1 MEPPLPPGPA
11 GGTRDQPRK
20 APHDTRRRFA
30 AAALCGR
37 ATPGPGAPGGPGSG
51 MSFYDAFRGFFGF
64 PGRRRP
70 RDPLFGGAA
79 WDEEEEDDGPCLA
92 QPPQDFGFGFSPGAS
107 HGTFEELFRDMGE
120 LLGALGGAWA
130 GPPQL
135 FAPALPGPGEG
146 RPLRDS
152 MLKHPDSP
160 PASAAPASPEGAR
173 NPARPWRPFL
183 GLDDARPAPPGLK
196 EDQDLDSQV
205 FSAGLGTILRPEEP
219 KSRSYFQSVSVT
231 KVTLPDG
238 AVEERRTVQDSQG
251 RRETTVTRRR
261 GDQAF
266 ITTTKE
272 DGQGKDYREEV
283 LNMDDRELAQFAG
296 SWPRRDELRPPDPSD
311 PSSILSSF
319 LRHWFSSW

>member
-1 MEPPLPPGPA
+1 
-11 GGTRDQPRK
+11 
-20 APHDTRRRFA
+20 
-30 AAALCGR
+30 
-37 ATPGPGAPGGPGSG
+37 

-70 RDPLFGGAA
+70 RDPLFGGTA
-79 WDEEEEDDGPCLA
+79 WDDEDEEEDDGPSLA
-92 QPPQDFGFGFSPGAS
+92 QPPQDFAFGFGFGPGGSRGA
-107 HGTFEELFRDMGE
+107 FEELFRDVGE
-120 LLGALGGAWA
+120 LLGVFGGAWA
-130 GPPQL
+130 GPPQP
-135 FAPALPGPGEG
+135 FEPALPGPGEGGVG

-160 PASAAPASPEGAR
+160 TPGTSPGGPEGTR
-173 NPARPWRPFL
+173 DPARPWRPFS
-183 GLDDARPAPPGLK
+183 GLEDAHPAPPDLK

-205 FSAGLGTILRPEEP
+205 SSAGLGTILRPDEP
-219 KSRSYFQSVSVT
+219 KSHSYFQSVSVT

-272 DGQGKDYREEV
+272 DGQSKDYREEV
-283 LNMDDRELAQFAG
+283 VNMDDRELAQFAG
-296 SWPRRDELRPPDPSD
+296 TWPRQDELRGPNLSD
-311 PSSILSSF
+311 PSSALGSF
-319 LRHWFSSW
+319 FRRWFSS

>member
-1 MEPPLPPGPA
+1 
-11 GGTRDQPRK
+11 
-20 APHDTRRRFA
+20 
-30 AAALCGR
+30 
-37 ATPGPGAPGGPGSG
+37 

-70 RDPLFGGAA
+70 RDPLFGGTA
-79 WDEEEEDDGPCLA
+79 WDEEEEEEDDDGPSLA
-92 QPPQDFGFGFSPGAS
+92 QPPQDFGFGFIPSGSRGA
-107 HGTFEELFRDMGE
+107 FEELFRDMGE
-120 LLGALGGAWA
+120 LLGVFGGAWDGA
-130 GPPQL
+130 PQRIEPPQ
-135 FAPALPGPGEG
+135 PGPGEGSAG

-160 PASAAPASPEGAR
+160 APSASPGGPEGTGD
-173 NPARPWRPFL
+173 PAWPWRPFP
-183 GLDDARPAPPGLK
+183 GLEDAHPAPPGLK

-205 FSAGLGTILRPEEP
+205 SSAGLGTILRPDEP

-251 RRETTVTRRR
+251 HRETTVTRRR

-272 DGQGKDYREEV
+272 DGQSKDYREEV
-283 LNMDDRELAQFAG
+283 VNMDDRELAQFAG
-296 SWPRRDELRPPDPSD
+296 TWPRQDELRAPNLSD
-311 PSSILSSF
+311 PSSTLGSF
-319 LRHWFSSW
+319 LRRWFSSW

>member
-1 MEPPLPPGPA
+1 MEAPLPPGPA
-11 GGTRDQPRK
+11 GETRDQPRK
-20 APHDTRRRFA
+20 APHDTRRHFA
-30 AAALCGR
+30 AAALCALR
-37 ATPGPGAPGGPGSG
+37 
-51 MSFYDAFRGFFGF
+51 AFRGFFGF

-92 QPPQDFGFGFSPGAS
+92 QPPQDFGFGFSPDAS

-120 LLGALGGAWA
+120 LLGAV
-130 GPPQL
+130 
-135 FAPALPGPGEG
+135 APCWCRSVLVAVLPWCWG
-146 RPLRDS
+146 L
-152 MLKHPDSP
+152 L
-160 PASAAPASPEGAR
+160 PASPAR
-173 NPARPWRPFL
+173 GFAL
-183 GLDDARPAPPGLK
+183 QLEDARPAPPGLK

-205 FSAGLGTILRPEEP
+205 FSAGLGTILRPNEP

-266 ITTTKE
+266 IATTKE

-283 LNMDDRELAQFAG
+283 LNMDDRELAQFAD
-296 SWPRRDELRPPDPSD
+296 SWPRRDELRPPNPSD
-311 PSSILSSF
+311 PSSVLSSF